1 MERLWTPWRMR
12 YVGGDTPADGCIF
25 CQKPAAAN
33 DVADLILYR
42 GTSAFIIMNLFPYNT
57 GHVMVVPYAHA
68 ADLSLLGQ
76 ASLSELFS
84 LLPWVT
90 AAQRKVLHCDGFN
103 VGLNLGSV
111 AGAGVAEHLH
121 VHVVPRWEGDAN
133 FMPILANTM
142 VLPELLPVTYA
153 KLRAELELSGLA
165 AAGEAGSDQFVPQ
178 AGAVVY
184 LPDKEKIALRRAR
197 DGSIVLPKGHIEAG
211 EAAYQAALREVGEE
225 MGLRAEIAGWAG
237 TLEIKP
243 NAKVHDAR
251 RVAYLIVTAE
261 PGLDFSQHLDR
272 DTLLLPFDEAVS
284 ALSHEPARRVLREAF
299 ANAPA
304 LFGEMS
310 ASIHSNEEME

>member
-12 YVGGDTPADGCIF
+12 YVGGETPAEGCIF

-33 DVADLILYR
+33 DVADLVLYR

-57 GHVMVVPYAHA
+57 GHVMVVPYAHV
-68 ADLSLLGQ
+68 ADLSLLHP
-76 ASLSELFS
+76 ASLRELFA

-90 AAQRKVLHCDGFN
+90 AAQLRVLQCDGFN
-103 VGLNLGSV
+103 LGLNLGSV

-153 KLRAELELSGLA
+153 KLRAELELSELA
-165 AAGEAGSDQFVPQ
+165 APHAESIGPLVPQ

-184 LPDKEKIALRRAR
+184 LPEEGKIALRRAK
-197 DGSIVLPKGHIEAG
+197 DGSIVLPKGHIEPG
-211 EAAYQAALREVGEE
+211 EAAYQAAVREVSEE
-225 MGLRAEIAGWAG
+225 MSLRAEIAGWAG
-237 TLEIKP
+237 TLEIEP
-243 NAKVHDAR
+243 NATVHEAR
-251 RVAYLIVTAE
+251 RVAYLIATAE
-261 PGLDFSQHLDR
+261 PEPDFSHHLNR
-272 DTLLLPFDEAVS
+272 DTLLLPPEEAVS
-284 ALSHEPARRVLREAF
+284 ALSHEPACRVLREAF
-299 ANAPA
+299 RNAPA

-310 ASIHSNEEME
+310 ASTHSNKEME